1 MRIVRRERTGGT
13 VTDLETIAADLYA
26 GPPGDFVS
34 SRNARAKEA
43 ADADL
48 AARIRELRKP
58 SVSAWVVNVFARERA
73 QQLAEALRLADE
85 LREAQED
92 VDAVTLARLTRER
105 RALTNRLAADAA
117 ALATARGERVTAAT
131 LDAVQRTITAAF
143 FDASAAAAVASGRL
157 VHELEPAAEF
167 PLDLD
172 AVVGG
177 GVPRPSDAP
186 PVRVDEVTARRE
198 LRKAQSALHDAE
210 QAHARAG
217 RDLATADREVRD
229 AANRAAQAEARIVQ
243 LEAELS
249 AARAAVDPLRDA
261 VTAAEDRQAQAAD
274 RAATTER
281 AVEVGRRAL
290 DRLTG
295 GSA

>member
-1 MRIVRRERTGGT
+1 M
-13 VTDLETIAADLYA
+13 TDLETIAADLYA
-26 GPPGDFVS
+26 GPHGDFVS
-34 SRNARAKEA
+34 SRNARAKESE
-43 ADADL
+43 DADL
-48 AARIRELRKP
+48 AARIRALRKP

-73 QQLAEALRLADE
+73 QQLGEALRLADE
-85 LREAQED
+85 LREAQAD

-131 LDAVQRTITAAF
+131 LEAVQQTITAAF

-172 AVVGG
+172 SVVGG
-177 GVPRPSDAP
+177 GAPHSPEAPSAP
-186 PVRVDEVTARRE
+186 VDEVRARRE

-217 RDLATADREVRD
+217 RDLAAADRDVRD
-229 AANRAAQAEARIVQ
+229 AANRSAQAEARIAR

-249 AARAAVDPLRDA
+249 AARTAVSAVRDE
-261 VTAAEDRQAQAAD
+261 VTTAESRQAQAAED
-274 RAATTER
+274 VATTEK
-281 AVEVGRRAL
+281 AAEAARRAL

-295 GSA
+295 DSA

>member
-1 MRIVRRERTGGT
+1 M
-13 VTDLETIAADLYA
+13 TDLETIAADLYA

-34 SRNARAKEA
+34 SRNARAKEVD
-43 ADADL
+43 DADL
-48 AARIRELRKP
+48 AGRIKALRKP

-73 QQLAEALRLADE
+73 QQLGEALRLADE
-85 LREAQED
+85 LREAQAD

-105 RALTNRLAADAA
+105 RALTNRLASDAA

-131 LDAVQRTITAAF
+131 LEAVQQTITAAF

-172 AVVGG
+172 TVVGG
-177 GVPRPSDAP
+177 GAPHAPEAP
-186 PVRVDEVTARRE
+186 PVPVDEVKARRE

-217 RDLATADREVRD
+217 RDLAAADRDVRD
-229 AANRAAQAEARIVQ
+229 AANRAVQADARIAR
-243 LEAELS
+243 LEAELA
-249 AARAAVDPLRDA
+249 AARAAVVNARDEA
-261 VTAAEDRQAQAAD
+261 TTAEDHQAQAAD
-274 RAATTER
+274 HAATTEK
-281 AVEVGRRAL
+281 AVEAARRAL
-290 DRLTG
+290 SRLTG
-295 GSA
+295 DSA